1 LNKEVEEIPNMAEI
15 GLLKRL
21 ESSYFQFTS
30 ERSNPDLSID
40 VIKLLIPLYETDTGA
55 IAPRVQDFVNQRRD
69 TITAVFNEQMAVP
82 ERRSIFFTQPEVL
95 MLYERLEHDAL
106 AVRERWTSQFP
117 DSELERIALAFGISF
132 D

>member
-1 LNKEVEEIPNMAEI
+1 MAEI